1 LAIGVV
7 EVVSDAADLIS
18 WPEATLKVNSLV
30 NDPESSA
37 DDIGQAMS
45 ADPALTARLLQLA
58 NSAFYG
64 FPTEIDSIVKAVT
77 VIGMTR
83 IRDIV
88 IGMSA
93 KPAFADL
100 SNELY
105 SLDDFWHHS
114 LNCAITAK
122 TVATELGW
130 RNVDS
135 VFVIGLLH
143 DIGRLAVL
151 HALPELSRQ
160 VIWEYLEGPDKALLV
175 DVEREILG
183 FDHAQAGHALASH
196 WGFPESL
203 IAAIAYHHDPGA
215 CKPNRKE
222 AYLVHLADGLA
233 SMLELE
239 DEAEEDLPPL
249 SAEVWDEVGI
259 SVADALALLP
269 SISEHV
275 EEYSKMLGFTDS

>member
-1 LAIGVV
+1 MAIGV
-7 EVVSDAADLIS
+7 EELVSDAADLIS
-18 WPEATLKVNSLV
+18 WPEAAMKVNLLV

-37 DDIGQAMS
+37 DDIGHAMS
-45 ADPALTARLLQLA
+45 VDPALTARLLQLA

-64 FPTEIDSIVKAVT
+64 FASEIDSIVKAVT
-77 VIGMTR
+77 VIGMSR

-88 IGMSA
+88 LGMSA
-93 KPAFADL
+93 RPAFQDL

-122 TVATELGW
+122 ALATELGW
-130 RNVDS
+130 RNADS

-151 HALPELSRQ
+151 YALPELSRQ
-160 VIWEYLEGPDKALLV
+160 AIWEYLEGSDKALLV

-183 FDHAQAGHALASH
+183 FDHAEAGYALASH
-196 WGFPESL
+196 WDFPESL
-203 IAAIAYHHDPGA
+203 VAAIAYHHDPAA
-215 CKPNRKE
+215 CGQNRKE

-233 SMLELE
+233 SMIELE
-239 DEAEEDLPPL
+239 DDAEEDLPPL
-249 SAEVWDEVGI
+249 CARVWDEVGI
-259 SVADALALLP
+259 SVEDALALLP
-269 SISEHV
+269 SITEQV
-275 EEYSKMLGFTDS
+275 GEYARMLGFSDS

>member
-1 LAIGVV
+1 MGV
-7 EVVSDAADLIS
+7 EELVSDAADLIS
-18 WPEATLKVNSLV
+18 WPEAALKVNSLV

-64 FPTEIDSIVKAVT
+64 FSTEIDSIVKAVT
-77 VIGMTR
+77 VIGMSR

-88 IGMSA
+88 LGMSA
-93 KPAFADL
+93 KPALADL
-100 SNELY
+100 ANELY
-105 SLDDFWHHS
+105 SLEDFWHHS
-114 LNCAITAK
+114 LNCAIAAK
-122 TVATELGW
+122 TIATEVGW
-130 RNVDS
+130 RNADS

-151 HALPELSRQ
+151 YALPDLSRQ
-160 VIWEYLEGPDKALLV
+160 TIWEYLEGPDKALLV
-175 DVEREILG
+175 EVEQQILG
-183 FDHAQAGHALASH
+183 FDHAEAGHALASH

-203 IAAIAYHHDPGA
+203 IAAIAHHHDPA
-215 CKPNRKE
+215 SCQHHRKE

-249 SAEVWDEVGI
+249 SADVWDEVGI
-259 SVADALALLP
+259 SKHDAVALLP
-269 SISEHV
+269 SISEQIN
-275 EEYSKMLGFTDS
+275 EYARMLGFSDS